1 MRVPET
7 SLCALCAGLLI
18 LAGCGNDRPAVIEEA
33 PAPSARTRDFRSAR
47 AGLEVRLPANLQVV
61 AADRPPAVFRATL
74 GQPFVSSYAYRRKE
88 QLPRDAKELDDAR
101 KRLATAVRRRDAG
114 YRLASARSTEVDGA
128 RAVELVGEQ
137 TISRQRVRVRSL
149 HVFKGEAEYVVEII
163 APSAGFS
170 RFDRRLTPLVKRTL
184 KVTGRV
190 RGS

>member
-1 MRVPET
+1 MRAPET

-33 PAPSARTRDFRSAR
+33 PAPSTRTRDFRSAR
-47 AGLEVRLPANLQVV
+47 AGLEVQLPANLQVV

-114 YRLASARSTEVDGA
+114 YRLASSRSTEVDGA

-137 TISRQRVRVRSL
+137 TISRRRVRIRSL
-149 HVFKGEAEYVVEII
+149 HVFKGEAEYVVEIV

>member
-33 PAPSARTRDFRSAR
+33 PAPSPRTRDFRSAR
-47 AGLEVRLPANLQVV
+47 AGLEVQLPANLQVV

-101 KRLATAVRRRDAG
+101 KRLATTVRRRDAG
-114 YRLASARSTEVDGA
+114 YRLASSRSTEVDGA

-137 TISRQRVRVRSL
+137 TISRRRVRVRSL
-149 HVFKGEAEYVVEII
+149 HVFKGEAEYVVEIV

>member
-1 MRVPET
+1 VQ
-7 SLCALCAGLLI
+7 
-18 LAGCGNDRPAVIEEA
+18 
-33 PAPSARTRDFRSAR
+33 
-47 AGLEVRLPANLQVV
+47 LPANLQVV

-137 TISRQRVRVRSL
+137 TISRRRVRVRSL
-149 HVFKGEAEYVVEII
+149 HVFKGEAEYVVEIV